1 MGAEAMAY
9 KANQKAPDDQ
19 VLDKLLVEGGWL
31 KRASFGW
38 LPAAY
43 LRTVPSYYKGVD
55 PVIDHDHGNPP
66 GLLKHSEAKPVHRV
80 VRAELRDAE
89 LPAGQL
95 RLRLDGH
102 MARGRH
108 RVRQLGYLI
117 PWYRRHG
124 GRGQIR
130 ACAAFV
136 AVVRSRQRISGGYM
150 GASDARAAPAALCGL
165 FIVGFSLHVT
175 RRA

>member
-66 GLLKHSEAKPVHRV
+66 GLLKHSEAKPQLPPV
-80 VRAELRDAE
+80 VEYEDIEDWVDA
-89 LPAGQL
+89 AVVG
-95 RLRLDGH
+95 GH
-102 MARGRH
+102 HAQ
-108 RVRQLGYLI
+108 V
-117 PWYRRHG
+117 
-124 GRGQIR
+124 GRGQP
-130 ACAAFV
+130 
-136 AVVRSRQRISGGYM
+136 SEGG
-150 GASDARAAPAALCGL
+150 
-165 FIVGFSLHVT
+165 SLQP
-175 RRA
+175 